1 VCVCVCVDAGFP
13 LSHPTGPGKSLRERK
28 KRERKKRKEH
38 IQQANERKKTPCHKS
53 KAAPCST
60 VMNDRGASDAKKTS
74 KAFFFLLLPSSSY
87 SLCIA
92 LDEDAI
98 CDLLYA
104 EQTPPLFPANPP
116 RIFSPPFAF
125 RRSVLVH
132 HRQERR
138 PGGRDM
144 MMRCFGCRETCASAP
159 LKNVWNDFIRV
170 PSPCFSRG
178 HGLLL

>member
-1 VCVCVCVDAGFP
+1 MCVCVDAGFP

-104 EQTPPLFPANPP
+104 EQTPLFQLTLLASFPP
-116 RIFSPPFAF
+116 HSPSDVPYWFITD
-125 RRSVLVH
+125 RSVARV
-132 HRQERR
+132 
-138 PGGRDM
+138 GG
-144 MMRCFGCRETCASAP
+144 
-159 LKNVWNDFIRV
+159 I
-170 PSPCFSRG
+170 
-178 HGLLL
+178 

>member
-1 VCVCVCVDAGFP
+1 VCVCVDAGFP

-87 SLCIA
+87 FLCIA

-116 RIFSPPFAF
+116 RIFPPPPIRLPTFRIGSSQTGASPGWEGYDDE
-125 RRSVLVH
+125 VL
-132 HRQERR
+132 RLS
-138 PGGRDM
+138 RDV
-144 MMRCFGCRETCASAP
+144 CISTPKKCLE
-159 LKNVWNDFIRV
+159 
-170 PSPCFSRG
+170 
-178 HGLLL
+178 